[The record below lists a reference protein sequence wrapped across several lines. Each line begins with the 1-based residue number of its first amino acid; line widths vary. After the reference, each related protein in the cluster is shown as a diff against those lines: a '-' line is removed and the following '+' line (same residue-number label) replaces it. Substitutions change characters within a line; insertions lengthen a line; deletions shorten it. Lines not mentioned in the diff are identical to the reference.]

1 MVQIVQVRDVS
12 VWLEKVG
19 LETGFRDLGKGGKGR
34 EEGGGGR
41 GRDVLFEKLD
51 ASVGKRMIRRAQ
63 LATNPLFDC

>member
-12 VWLEKVG
+12 VWLEKEG
-19 LETGFRDLGKGGKGR
+19 LETRFRDLGKGGKGR

-41 GRDVLFEKLD
+41 DVLFEKLD
-51 ASVGKRMIRRAQ
+51 ASVRKRMIRRAQ

>member
-12 VWLEKVG
+12 VWLEKEG
-19 LETGFRDLGKGGKGR
+19 LETGFRYLGKGG
-34 EEGGGGR
+34 EEGG

-51 ASVGKRMIRRAQ
+51 ASVRKRMIRRAQ